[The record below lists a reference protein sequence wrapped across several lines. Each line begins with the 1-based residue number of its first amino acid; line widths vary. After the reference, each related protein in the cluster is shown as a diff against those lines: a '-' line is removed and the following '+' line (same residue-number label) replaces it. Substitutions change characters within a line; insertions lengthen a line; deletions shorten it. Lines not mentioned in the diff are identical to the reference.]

1 MSCERFEAIT
11 RTINYHNQP
20 VRFNEPTT
28 SFEVAL
34 TGGKVSE
41 ADVQLGISV
50 QFGEDCIVRNT
61 KTSDGWGE
69 DEREQNLFDF
79 TATNPIVPGTCA

>member
-1 MSCERFEAIT
+1 MSHVV
-11 RTINYHNQP
+11 NYHNQP
-20 VRFNEPTT
+20 VRFNEPPLPS

-61 KTSDGWGE
+61 KTAAGWGE

-79 TATNPIVPGTCA
+79 TATNPIVPGT